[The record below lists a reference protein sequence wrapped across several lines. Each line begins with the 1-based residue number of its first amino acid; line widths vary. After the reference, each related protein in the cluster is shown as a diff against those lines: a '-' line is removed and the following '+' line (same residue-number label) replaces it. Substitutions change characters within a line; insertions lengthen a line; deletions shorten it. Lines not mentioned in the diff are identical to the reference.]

1 MIGHIIGNYKILE
14 RIGEGGMGT
23 VYKGVD
29 QMLERE
35 VAVKVLRADLA
46 HRTDIAERF
55 RSEAVTLARVNH
67 PNVATLYSFLREGD
81 EFFMIMEFVRGRP
94 LDELIKQNGALP
106 LEQAVRWFEQALD
119 GIHHAHCL
127 GIVHRDLKPA
137 NVMITDAGMVK
148 VMDFGIA
155 RVLGEARMTRTGHL
169 IGTLEYMSPEQI
181 RGQDVDARSDIYALG
196 ILLYEMLT
204 GQVPFQADSDYD
216 LMRAQIEQS
225 PRAPGLLMP
234 HLPASVEQVVLRAL
248 EKDPARRFQTAAV
261 FREALEAAVGASA
274 RSTTPSI
281 PVPAPPTRF
290 IEAPELAIKSSV
302 EEVLEVPKVSVGDR
316 TAEVS
321 AEAFLNVPLAD
332 VVEETAADE
341 EVVVEASA
349 EETLDVPT
357 AEAPVE
363 EAPEVLAEATAEEG
377 AAPAVDEPAPLAEKL
392 PRTTRVASGIEA
404 SAVLP
409 KVTRPAV
416 APGASAPPRRRLA
429 PTPVEP
435 EPPVVEP
442 RSLPLMQR
450 LNAKHYAGAATV
462 LILLV
467 VGVLVV
473 LRPGGSAQVEERGA
487 DPTEEIAG
495 EQGSGEGN
503 DALQQET
510 GGQPP
515 GLGDPAWL
523 QGARPAQID
532 ADIPGMLAQARQY
545 FEANQLTTPAGENAQ
560 EMSLKVLQLDTDHA
574 EAVELLQ
581 QIAQRYAALGDTQME
596 SGETDEAIGQYQKG
610 LAVAQSHPGALDGL
624 VADLQRRL
632 DDAEARLAAAR
643 LAEEKIVPPV
653 ADPTEPVRTGTL
665 RVVVRPFGDIYI
677 EDQRKARETN
687 QVYSETL
694 PEGTYRVRAVHKSF
708 GSWEKE
714 ITVRAGQPQEVLFN
728 FNVQY
733 RLTVTSV
740 PANAEILVDGQSTG
754 RFTPSV
760 VQLRPGQHTIEVRK
774 QGFKRGQQ
782 PLTVERHA
790 REPLHFSLQRQ

>member
-106 LEQAVRWFEQALD
+106 LEQAARWFEQALD

-137 NVMITDAGMVK
+137 NVMITDAGLVK

-225 PRAPGLLMP
+225 PRAPGSLIP
-234 HLPASVEQVVLRAL
+234 HLPAPVEQVVLRAL
-248 EKDPARRFQTAAV
+248 EKDPARRFQTAAT

-274 RSTTPSI
+274 RSGTPSI
-281 PVPAPPTRF
+281 PVPVPPTRF
-290 IEAPELAIKSSV
+290 IEAPDLAIESSV
-302 EEVLEVPKVSVGDR
+302 EEVPKASVGDR
-316 TAEVS
+316 TAEAS

-332 VVEETAADE
+332 VVEEKPTAEAADE
-341 EVVVEASA
+341 EVVVEASV

-363 EAPEVLAEATAEEG
+363 EAPVEEAPEVLAKATAEEG
-377 AAPAVDEPAPLAEKL
+377 ATDTPAVDEPAPLAEKL
-392 PRTTRVASGIEA
+392 PRATRVASGIEA

-409 KVTRPAV
+409 KACPRGGSAGSKRTAPHASGADACRAGTAGRGAETASVDATPQRQTLRRGNRRVDPA
-416 APGASAPPRRRLA
+416 RRRSA
-429 PTPVEP
+429 
-435 EPPVVEP
+435 
-442 RSLPLMQR
+442 
-450 LNAKHYAGAATV
+450 AGAA
-462 LILLV
+462 
-467 VGVLVV
+467 
-473 LRPGGSAQVEERGA
+473 PGRRRAGRGTGSRYYRKKCGR
-487 DPTEEIAG
+487 TG
-495 EQGSGEGN
+495 EQ
-503 DALQQET
+503 
-510 GGQPP
+510 
-515 GLGDPAWL
+515 
-523 QGARPAQID
+523 
-532 ADIPGMLAQARQY
+532 
-545 FEANQLTTPAGENAQ
+545 
-560 EMSLKVLQLDTDHA
+560 
-574 EAVELLQ
+574 
-581 QIAQRYAALGDTQME
+581 
-596 SGETDEAIGQYQKG
+596 
-610 LAVAQSHPGALDGL
+610 
-624 VADLQRRL
+624 RR
-632 DDAEARLAAAR
+632 E
-643 LAEEKIVPPV
+643 
-653 ADPTEPVRTGTL
+653 
-665 RVVVRPFGDIYI
+665 
-677 EDQRKARETN
+677 
-687 QVYSETL
+687 
-694 PEGTYRVRAVHKSF
+694 
-708 GSWEKE
+708 
-714 ITVRAGQPQEVLFN
+714 
-728 FNVQY
+728 
-733 RLTVTSV
+733 
-740 PANAEILVDGQSTG
+740 
-754 RFTPSV
+754 
-760 VQLRPGQHTIEVRK
+760 
-774 QGFKRGQQ
+774 
-782 PLTVERHA
+782 
-790 REPLHFSLQRQ
+790 